1 MKKLILPLMVL
12 SIGIISCGGKKK
24 EKSAEDIV
32 VADLKT
38 ACDCVDGM
46 SLVAGETLLLI
57 DKFPTEE
64 EMKKDQEASTK
75 FEKLEAKLKEI
86 DNRCGKELNIKKEEA
101 QKCTG
106 WDGLNSTMEKIEA
119 KL

>member
-1 MKKLILPLMVL
+1 MKKLLLPIAILSL
-12 SIGIISCGGKKK
+12 GIVSCGSKKK
-24 EKSAEDIV
+24 EKTAEDIV

-38 ACDCVDGM
+38 ECDCVDAM
-46 SLVAGETLLLI
+46 SLVANETLLLI

-64 EMKKDQEASTK
+64 EMKKDQEASAK
-75 FEKLEAKLKEI
+75 FEKMESKLKEI

-101 QKCTG
+101 QKCAG
-106 WDGLNSTMEKIEA
+106 WDVLNTTMEKIEA

>member
-1 MKKLILPLMVL
+1 
-12 SIGIISCGGKKK
+12 
-24 EKSAEDIV
+24 
-32 VADLKT
+32 
-38 ACDCVDGM
+38 
-46 SLVAGETLLLI
+46 
-57 DKFPTEE
+57 
-64 EMKKDQEASTK
+64 MKKDQEASTK